1 MTPFMAERGTRLA
14 STTFADFVD
23 IGVLNSGNVY
33 ARGGETM
40 SVGMY
45 EAGGSRYW
53 IPRRPV
59 QLHVVQRGGTDPL
72 CGDLSHQWYQRT
84 KE

>member
-33 ARGGETM
+33 ACGGETT
-40 SVGMY
+40 SVSMY
-45 EAGGSRYW
+45 GVGGGAGIGLRDDQSSYIWGSGAEPTNNVG
-53 IPRRPV
+53 ID
-59 QLHVVQRGGTDPL
+59 HTNG
-72 CGDLSHQWYQRT
+72 S